1 MKVLYRSQTDCKIAG
16 IFGGLGEVYNIDP
29 NVLRLIAVL
38 VLLASG
44 VMPVLVT
51 YVVAWFLLPDGKPK
65 TEQATTVKAGSTN
78 KSTAG
83 GAKKKSS

>member
-1 MKVLYRSQTDCKIAG
+1 MKILYRSQTDRKIAG

-29 NVLRLIAVL
+29 NVLRLVAVL

-65 TEQATTVKAGSTN
+65 PEKTTVETA

-83 GAKKKSS
+83 GAEKKSS